1 MQINERKT
9 VDLNG
14 FLVSK
19 CNKKAVKQCFELAL
33 SFPEKGSLIFVSGPS
48 PCGKTS
54 LLRKVSEI
62 YQNIYGFVPI
72 VTSFRFVIDDFI
84 KSMKNK
90 NENDFF
96 QKYNSGKLL
105 LIDDVQGILGFSA
118 TQEVFADI
126 FTKLL
131 DQGINIILFSEYNLN
146 KFNELYSGLK
156 NRHIDIKRVNMYKAD
171 FMLRK
176 NLLNYVLDCENI
188 KIPNKL
194 FHYLVINKRIEVSS
208 FNGCIAKINLM
219 KKLEEKELSDK
230 QIIKIF
236 KAYER

>member
-1 MQINERKT
+1 
-9 VDLNG
+9 
-14 FLVSK
+14 
-19 CNKKAVKQCFELAL
+19 
-33 SFPEKGSLIFVSGPS
+33 
-48 PCGKTS
+48 
-54 LLRKVSEI
+54 
-62 YQNIYGFVPI
+62 
-72 VTSFRFVIDDFI
+72 
-84 KSMKNK
+84 MKNK

-194 FHYLVINKRIEVSS
+194 FHYLVINKRIDVSS